1 MIIQKKLSEFDAMK
15 AKLASLGH
23 PVKPQ
28 DQAYSAQNDRNS
40 DALSARNESGKNV
53 ASSEKGGKPGPR
65 RDASMEQIKKW
76 MSWLIYLIKF
86 VSSICLESL
95 SYLTDWIE
103 LPLFLWS

>member
-1 MIIQKKLSEFDAMK
+1 MLSSGFKRRRTNQEISDEKKEAHFKEMIIQKKLSEFDAMK

-65 RDASMEQIKKW
+65 RDASMEQIKK
-76 MSWLIYLIKF
+76 
-86 VSSICLESL
+86 
-95 SYLTDWIE
+95 
-103 LPLFLWS
+103 